1 MIPLR
6 TDIENESNTLSLFGI
21 RPTGLDG
28 PMGPIPRFGYFLLQL
43 LLKPRN
49 YNYFNVY
56 YYVLGSLSSVPT
68 RVGVEIAKLLKYFKR
83 FLTVISA

>member
-1 MIPLR
+1 
-6 TDIENESNTLSLFGI
+6 
-21 RPTGLDG
+21 
-28 PMGPIPRFGYFLLQL
+28 MGPIPRFGYFFAAVIAQAAA
-43 LLKPRN
+43 
-49 YNYFNVY
+49 YYYYFNVY